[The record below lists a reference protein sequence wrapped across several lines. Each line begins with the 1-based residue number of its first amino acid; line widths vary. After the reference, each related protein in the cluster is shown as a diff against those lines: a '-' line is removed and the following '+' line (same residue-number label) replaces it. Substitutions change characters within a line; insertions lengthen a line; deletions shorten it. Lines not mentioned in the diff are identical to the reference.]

1 MKNVEAYLVRSGLY
15 ICNPTYDG
23 RCTMAFYSTCSQPK
37 KQDLWET
44 PDKSIDMILDR
55 LDPSV
60 HFIWEPFV
68 GTGRS
73 TRYMISRGFQVT
85 NGDDDPDFFRQSV
98 PGAPTGMKT
107 VLVSNPPFSAKREI
121 LRHLDAIGMHDVA
134 LLLPAPVLF
143 TKYFRA
149 FCDNHPVQIVVHNG
163 RCSFIDPAKVGKG
176 CGARASCWS
185 STFPG

>member
-1 MKNVEAYLVRSGLY
+1 
-15 ICNPTYDG
+15 
-23 RCTMAFYSTCSQPK
+23 MAFYSTCSQPK

-60 HFIWEPFV
+60 HFIWVPFV

-85 NGDDDPDFFRQSV
+85 NGDDPDFFKQSIPIAP
-98 PGAPTGMKT
+98 PGMTT
-107 VLVSNPPFSAKREI
+107 VLVSNPPFSIKKEI
-121 LRHLDAIGMHDVA
+121 LRHLDVLGMHDMA

-143 TKYFRA
+143 TKYFQA
-149 FCDNHPVQIVVHNG
+149 FCVDHPVQLVVHSG
-163 RCSFIDPAKVGKG
+163 RCSFIDPATGKAGGSASFDIAWITVGLG
-176 CGARASCWS
+176 LPHDIN
-185 STFPG
+185 FPYEELSRRT